1 MPNSI
6 IWNYTSTSHRD
17 SWETDKEN
25 IVSSLRFRKHT
36 WSLRAY
42 CKKEEE
48 SCLSKYWWNILVNRW
63 EKLLV
68 SKTQQNCFLC
78 PLLIISSNLF
88 LPMYRNYF
96 WTNGYLISYLHF
108 DCYYLIKIA
117 DNYLN
122 SFKSISLKWESKF
135 LKEYVMLFWRN
146 VVFLE

>member
-68 SKTQQNCFLC
+68 SKTQQNCFLY

-96 WTNGYLISYLHF
+96 LNKWIFNLISTLWLLLF
-108 DCYYLIKIA
+108 DKDCRSIIWILSKVSHW
-117 DNYLN
+117 NEKV
-122 SFKSISLKWESKF
+122 SFWKNL
-135 LKEYVMLFWRN
+135 
-146 VVFLE
+146 